1 MWLYLS
7 PTVAFLNAAITPWIF
22 FEFVYSHIWKR
33 GYSFFFFFSRPDGK
47 CIYKR
52 YYKKPVTHTIPAC
65 YSCKILACCM
75 QQNNKL
81 KFQRNIK
88 LEFSQTYH
96 NFNQS
101 LRNTGKLSIFK
112 EYAIQYSNKME
123 ESLGSIWHKKD
134 AVSINTWIRGESLM
148 RRIRDK

>member
-7 PTVAFLNAAITPWIF
+7 PIVAFLDAAI
-22 FEFVYSHIWKR
+22 
-33 GYSFFFFFSRPDGK
+33 FFFFFIFFLSRPDDK

-52 YYKKPVTHTIPAC
+52 CYKFYKCYYKKLVTHKIPAC
-65 YSCKILACCM
+65 CSCKIPACCM
-75 QQNNKL
+75 QWNNKP

-88 LEFSQTYH
+88 LKFSQTWH

-101 LRNTGKLSIFK
+101 LRNTGKLSIIK
-112 EYAIQYSNKME
+112 EYVIQYSNKME

-134 AVSINTWIRGESLM
+134 AASINTRLWLYLNCKHYAHDSL
-148 RRIRDK
+148 

>member
-1 MWLYLS
+1 MAIAFINATISFTNTTIKNLS
-7 PTVAFLNAAITPWIF
+7 
-22 FEFVYSHIWKR
+22 
-33 GYSFFFFFSRPDGK
+33 
-47 CIYKR
+47 
-52 YYKKPVTHTIPAC
+52 HTILAC

-81 KFQRNIK
+81 EFQRNIK

-112 EYAIQYSNKME
+112 EYAVQYSNKME

-134 AVSINTWIRGESLM
+134 AASITHTHTHTHIYIYIYIFIPQLQTLRTWPSLTSYGYPQYF
-148 RRIRDK
+148 